1 MPKMLCCNSCPPVS
15 RTVVSVS
22 RTEANLIT
30 CKSCDHSSSTIYY
43 DSVLYNL
50 FDYLL
55 LVTPLKM
62 ASNIEEYFTRD
73 DSEIEDYDS
82 DVSMNDVYQFD
93 PPSSDSEELINQRRI
108 NRKRP
113 RKLSTSS
120 EEETSEVPAD
130 IEIAHQT
137 GKLLWSKTNLEPKL
151 HIFDEQNAGVKGDL
165 NPESTPLDAFQMTF
179 SEELVAQITEQT
191 NNYFK
196 YVQQCTAYKKNS
208 RLVNWKDAS
217 VPEMYVFLCISML
230 MPRSKKLTLNEYW
243 SMDELL
249 KSDIFRKLMA
259 RDRYMVLLQ
268 MLHFNDN
275 NTASDDPLVK
285 IQPVIDKLKVSFS
298 QSFAPYKYLCID
310 ESLLLYKGRCYF
322 KQYIPSKRSRFGI
335 KLFLL
340 CDCKTNYVLD
350 FIIYTGQK
358 TNITKSN
365 TAIGISGDV
374 VMTLLQP
381 YLGKGHALI
390 TDNWYTSPGLY
401 TLLHENKTN
410 AFGTVRRNRK
420 EMPHMEEKLKR
431 GEMCYRSTDILL
443 AMKWHDKKEVWM
455 LSSAHAAALI
465 ETEKRDYR
473 SGLYKKKPSCIVDY
487 NSNMGAVDR
496 VDMILSTLNSL
507 RKTIKWYKKL
517 FFHLLDLAVYNAY
530 ILYKKSTPSKQ
541 KFSEFHLTLI
551 REILRKYF
559 QRRSNVGG
567 GKRKSE
573 DLPFRLIDRHFPSK
587 CPNRADTTQ
596 LSRRKCVVCVKH
608 KRRSDTRYECKKCDV
623 GLCIDNCF
631 EIFHTQLNY

>member
-1 MPKMLCCNSCPPVS
+1 MSRYNSCLPVS
-15 RTVVSVS
+15 RTVASVS
-22 RTEANLIT
+22 QTEANLVT
-30 CKSCDHSSSTIYY
+30 CKSCDRSSSTIYY
-43 DSVLYNL
+43 DSALYNL

-62 ASNIEEYFTRD
+62 ASNIEEYFARD

-82 DVSMNDVYQFD
+82 GDLMNDVYQFD
-93 PPSSDSEELINQRRI
+93 PPSSDSEELIDQRRI

-113 RKLSTSS
+113 RTLSTSS
-120 EEETSEVPAD
+120 EEETSEVPAN
-130 IEIAHQT
+130 IETSHQT
-137 GKLLWSKTNLEPKL
+137 GILLWSKTNLVPKL
-151 HIFDEQNAGVKGDL
+151 HIFDEQNAGVKGNM
-165 NPESTPLDAFQMTF
+165 NPESIPLDAFQMIF

-196 YVQQCTAYKKNS
+196 CVQQCTAYKKNF
-208 RLVNWKDAS
+208 RLTNWKDAS

-230 MPRSKKLTLNEYW
+230 MPRSKKLSLREYW
-243 SMDELL
+243 STDELL
-249 KSDIFRKLMA
+249 KSNIFRKIMA

-275 NTASDDPLVK
+275 NTASDDPLAK
-285 IQPVIDKLKVSFS
+285 IRPVIDKLKASFL
-298 QSFAPYKYLCID
+298 QSFAPYKNLCID

-340 CDCKTNYVLD
+340 CDCETNYVLD

-358 TNITKSN
+358 TNISRSN

-381 YLGKGHALI
+381 YLGKGHTLI
-390 TDNWYTSPGLY
+390 TDNWYTSLY

-410 AFGTVRRNRK
+410 AFGTVRKNRK
-420 EMPHMEEKLKR
+420 KMPHIEEKLKR

-473 SGLYKKKPSCIVDY
+473 TGLYKKKPSCIADY

-517 FFHLLDLAVYNAY
+517 FFHLLDLAIYNAY
-530 ILYKKSTPSKQ
+530 ILYQKSTASKQ
-541 KFSEFHLTLI
+541 KFSEFHLALI
-551 REILRKYF
+551 KDILKKYF
-559 QRRSNVGG
+559 QQRSMVGG

-587 CPNRADTTQ
+587 CPNRAGTTQ
-596 LSRRKCVVCVKH
+596 LSRKKCVVCVKN
-608 KRRSDTRYECKKCDV
+608 KRRSDTRYECRKCDV

-631 EIFHTQLNY
+631 EIFHIQLNY